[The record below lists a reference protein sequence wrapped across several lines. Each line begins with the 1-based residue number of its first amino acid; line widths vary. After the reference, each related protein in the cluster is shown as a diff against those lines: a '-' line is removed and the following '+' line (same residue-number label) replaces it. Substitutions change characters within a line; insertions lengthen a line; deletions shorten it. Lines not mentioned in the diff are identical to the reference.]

1 LSVSGRL
8 TLLAFFSA
16 MMLTRRDAVLF
27 LLQVT
32 CVAAQAPN
40 SRYEY
45 GTEYVYAKKD
55 AKTEALPTVADK
67 AVQHA
72 TWGQGQGN
80 GLCVTGREQSPIN
93 IVTQQ
98 TVKTT
103 MPVIQTRLAGT
114 LQYVK
119 NTGHGFQLFEMS
131 PDEYIYDP
139 AQPSKTKPV
148 SLGKKQ
154 DGTVWVPQTTKG
166 YSMIGG
172 SKYDFFSSELAHA
185 LREHH

>member
-1 LSVSGRL
+1 
-8 TLLAFFSA
+8 
-16 MMLTRRDAVLF
+16 M
-27 LLQVT
+27 
-32 CVAAQAPN
+32 P
-40 SRYEY
+40 
-45 GTEYVYAKKD
+45 KKD

-67 AVQHA
+67 DVQNA
-72 TWGQGQGN
+72 TWGLGQGN

-139 AQPSKTKPV
+139 TQSTKTK
-148 SLGKKQ
+148 SISAGKKLNAANPQ
-154 DGTVWVPQTTKG
+154 VMEAQTTKG

-172 SKYDFFSSELAHA
+172 SKYDFFSS
-185 LREHH
+185 